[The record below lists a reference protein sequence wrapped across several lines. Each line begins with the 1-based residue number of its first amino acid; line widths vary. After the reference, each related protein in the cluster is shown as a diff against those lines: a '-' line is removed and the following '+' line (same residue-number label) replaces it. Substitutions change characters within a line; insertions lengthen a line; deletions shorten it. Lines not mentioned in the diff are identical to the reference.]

1 MFIYSFYSSFHF
13 ETPATFLHT
22 SSWLFLRSRST
33 STFPCFPRRNRIRP
47 STPSR
52 KNMPATSGISSSFGP
67 SPRCRN
73 RCPLL
78 ARRST
83 SCRGQLIRSEIVGEC
98 SRIYIPSGWIGIIT
112 KNLSSDDLPR
122 PVAPHPGVSC
132 VITHHQF
139 LSKNVLPRLHVV
151 AQDCDTIFNV
161 ALRLLDGDGPRIT
174 MG

>member
-52 KNMPATSGISSSFGP
+52 QNMPVTSGISSTFGP

-73 RCPLL
+73 R
-78 ARRST
+78 S
-83 SCRGQLIRSEIVGEC
+83 
-98 SRIYIPSGWIGIIT
+98 PSFRET
-112 KNLSSDDLPR
+112 
-122 PVAPHPGVSC
+122 V
-132 VITHHQF
+132 
-139 LSKNVLPRLHVV
+139 NVLPGAAHTFRDSRRMFEDLYPLWVDRHNNEKPVQRRS
-151 AQDCDTIFNV
+151 ATPRCATSRCQ
-161 ALRLLDGDGPRIT
+161 LRDNAPSILVQKCSSSPSCRSSGLRYHFQGGFAPSRR
-174 MG
+174 